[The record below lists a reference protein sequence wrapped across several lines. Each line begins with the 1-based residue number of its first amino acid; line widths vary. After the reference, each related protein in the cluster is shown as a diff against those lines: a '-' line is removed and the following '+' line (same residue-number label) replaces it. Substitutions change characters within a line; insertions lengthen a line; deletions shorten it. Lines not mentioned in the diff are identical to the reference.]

1 MNVGELLDQLEECNE
16 EATVSCIMQSEKDAS
31 IYDTV
36 VIRTEEEKELVD
48 IIVMNISDKG
58 ITVKMLMDDLK
69 SYNANLPVCIKE
81 NRMKPFRFP
90 YQVNGIKN
98 NGDLVYLE
106 LPKLMAGLFKE

>member
-1 MNVGELLDQLEECNE
+1 MNVGELLAHLGECNE
-16 EATVSCIMQSEKDAS
+16 EATVCCIMQSEKDAS

-48 IIVMNISDKG
+48 IIVMNISGKG

-81 NRMKPFRFP
+81 NRLKQIHFP

-106 LPKLMAGLFKE
+106 IPKLMAGLFKE